1 MLKYTNMRIARAY
14 SPYSLAAAQLLGAEI
29 SLRRQERRWSAQELA
44 DRLGITRVTLSKVE
58 RGDPSVGL
66 GIAFEAAA
74 LVGVPLFHDDLGS
87 ISADLAGA
95 GEKLTLLPKRVRAP
109 RARPDDD
116 F

>member
-1 MLKYTNMRIARAY
+1 MRVARAY
-14 SPYSLAAAQLLGAEI
+14 SPYSLAAAKLLGAEI
-29 SLRRQERRWSAQELA
+29 GLRRRERRWTAQELA

-74 LVGVPLFHDDLGS
+74 LVGVPLFHDDPAS
-87 ISADLAGA
+87 IDADLARA
-95 GEKLTLLPKRVRAP
+95 EEKLALLPERVRTP
-109 RARPDDD
+109 RARPGDD